1 MKTNLSYFF
10 SETSVNSVAKT
21 TNHMNEAQAKIKI
34 EKLREKINFHNYR
47 YYVLDDPVISDAE
60 YDQLMRE
67 LENWEKQ
74 FPNLVTPTSPTQR
87 VGAPPLEKFDEVR
100 HTLPMLS
107 LANAFEE
114 EEVKEFDARV
124 KRFLETTENLEYCAE
139 LKMDGVAVELIYE
152 GGHFVTGSTRG
163 DGFVG
168 ENVTQNLKT
177 VKSIPLSLIPWKD
190 KPLPSRLEARGEVY
204 LPIKSFQELNQQ
216 RERTGES
223 PFANPRNAAA
233 GSLRQLDSSIT
244 AKRPLDIFCYG
255 IGQVSGQSFETH
267 WELLES
273 LHQWGL
279 KVNPNRKQ
287 CRRIEE
293 VLEFRQE
300 LDESREKLPY
310 EIDGVV
316 IKVNSL
322 RLQET
327 LGTIARSPRWALAFK
342 FKPKQVT
349 TKILKIEVN
358 VGRTGALTPTA
369 VLEPVHVGGVTI
381 RNATLHNQDEIDRK
395 DVRIGDTV
403 VVQRAGDV
411 IPEIVK
417 VILEKRTGKEKRFPM
432 PDRCPIC
439 DSEVDRPEG
448 EAVSRCTGAA
458 CPAKLKETIFH
469 FASRDALNIE
479 GLGEKII
486 EQLVDKGLIKDYADL
501 YTLTR
506 ENLLTLERMGPK
518 LAANILT
525 AIQSSKKTSLDRLI
539 YALGILH
546 VGEHIAKLLAREF
559 STLEELSEASLEKLK
574 SIRGV
579 GDEIASSIVKFFQ
592 QKGNRTVI
600 QKLKNSGV
608 EYPTRLPQHPPASRP
623 LEGKTFVFTG
633 GLKSLSREE
642 AASRIESLGG
652 RASSSVS
659 KKTNFVVVGEDPGS
673 KYEEAKNLGIRI
685 LREEEFLQML
695 AQGDR

>member
-1 MKTNLSYFF
+1 
-10 SETSVNSVAKT
+10 
-21 TNHMNEAQAKIKI
+21 MNEAQEKIKI

-67 LENWEKQ
+67 LENLEKQ

-87 VGAPPLEKFDEVR
+87 VGAPPLEKFEEIR
-100 HTLPMLS
+100 HSQPMLS

-114 EEVKEFDARV
+114 EEVKEFDGRV
-124 KRFLETTENLEYCAE
+124 KRFLQTTRDIEYCAE

-152 GGHFVTGSTRG
+152 NGRLITGSTRG

-177 VKSIPLSLIPWKD
+177 VKSIPLTLISGREQGP
-190 KPLPSRLEARGEVY
+190 PSRLEVRGEVY
-204 LPIKSFQELNQQ
+204 LPIKAFEELNRQ
-216 RERTGES
+216 REKNGE
-223 PFANPRNAAA
+223 PLFANPRNAAA

-244 AKRPLDIFCYG
+244 AQRPLDVFFYG
-255 IGQVSGQSFETH
+255 VGQLSGQTFSTQ
-267 WELLES
+267 WELLEA
-273 LHQWGL
+273 LLRWGF
-279 KVNPNRKQ
+279 KVNPLRRRCRK
-287 CRRIEE
+287 IEE
-293 VLEFRQE
+293 ALEYYREMDGQ
-300 LDESREKLPY
+300 REKLPY

-327 LGTIARSPRWALAFK
+327 LGNIARSPRWALAYK

-349 TKILKIEVN
+349 TKIVDITVN

-411 IPEIVK
+411 IPEVVRV
-417 VILEKRTGKEKRFPM
+417 VIEKRTGQEIKFRI
-432 PDRCPIC
+432 PDKCPVC
-439 DSEVDRPEG
+439 GSEVEKPKGKKGKKEM
-448 EAVSRCTGAA
+448 AVARCTGIA
-458 CPAKLKETIFH
+458 CPAKLKETILH

-479 GLGEKII
+479 GLGEKMID
-486 EQLVDKGLIKDYADL
+486 QLVDRGLVQDYADL
-501 YTLTR
+501 YALTL
-506 ENLLTLERMGPK
+506 EDLLTLERMGKK
-518 LAANILT
+518 LAGNILT
-525 AIQSSKKTSLDRLI
+525 AIQNSKQTSLDRLI
-539 YALGILH
+539 YGLGILH
-546 VGEHIAKLLAREF
+546 IGAHIAKLLAREF

-574 SIRGV
+574 AINGI
-579 GDEIASSIVKFFQ
+579 GDEIASSIVQFFQ
-592 QKGNRTVI
+592 QKDNRRVI
-600 QKLKNSGV
+600 LKLKKSGV
-608 EYPTRLPQHPPASRP
+608 EYANPLAQSRSVPRP

-642 AASRIESLGG
+642 AASKIESLGG

-659 KKTNFVVVGEDPGS
+659 QKTNFVVVGEDPGS
-673 KYEEAKNLGIRI
+673 KYEDAKNLGIRI

-695 AQGDR
+695 AQDDR